1 MIRRT
6 ASRFGIVADVHA
18 NLQALEAVLHFLDSQ
33 GVEEI
38 WCLGDVVGY
47 GGDPAACVEIVRER
61 CAGTVRGNH
70 DAAAVEPRL
79 RGTFNPH
86 ARAAIERQAGLLDES
101 AIGWLAGLPPLIKLD
116 DVVLLHGSVAEPDGF
131 PYVLGKWDAVREL
144 EALPARWGFYG
155 HTHVPAVWRMDPE
168 DRVEELFLSDAASE
182 LPLDRPGRYLVNP
195 GAVGQPRDGDPRAAC
210 AIFDRRSTL
219 FRCVRVD
226 YDVLAAQSAIRR
238 AGMPPVEA
246 DRLER
251 GR

>member
-6 ASRFGIVADVHA
+6 ASRFGLLADVHA
-18 NLQALEAVLHFLDSQ
+18 NLQALEAVLGFLDSQ

-47 GGDPAACVEIVRER
+47 GGNPAACIEIVRER

-70 DAAAVEPRL
+70 DAALVEPRL
-79 RGTFNPH
+79 RETFNPH
-86 ARAAIERQAGLLDES
+86 AREAIELQATLLDAGALS
-101 AIGWLAGLPPLIKLD
+101 WLAGLPPLIELD
-116 DVVLLHGSVAEPDGF
+116 DVVLLHGSVVDPDGF

-144 EALPARWGFYG
+144 EGLDARWGFFG
-155 HTHVPAVWRMDPE
+155 HTHVPAVWHMGPE
-168 DRVEELFLSDAASE
+168 RRVEELFLSETDPE
-182 LPLDRPGRYLVNP
+182 LGLDRPGRYLVNP

-210 AIFDRRSTL
+210 AIFDRRSAN

-238 AGMPPVEA
+238 AGMPLIEA
-246 DRLER
+246 ERLER